1 MATTFSISIFW
12 ITTDM
17 RNMKKTL
24 KRIRTGG
31 LLLAV
36 CSIAALCAWLVVEVI
51 YLRSVS
57 LDTFNMDEYLEMATR
72 LDYFWMVAML
82 VAFAGC
88 VMAVA
93 GLGKIAPYLSPSA
106 GTGLK
111 RVRTGM
117 SLFAVGVLISA
128 IPGTMSE
135 DQLFLQIYGTTVL
148 IGAVAQFAGLIF
160 MSVGFSGTSLVKVAT
175 IVLAILY
182 GYSCYVQI
190 FRITHPDLFGITH
203 IYAIFQ
209 TLEVLPVKP
218 GKIVGFVLFAAG
230 WVKTVRALRYD
241 TDHSNREAAPGIC
254 ATEEKPGN
262 TQWQTPN

>member
-1 MATTFSISIFW
+1 
-12 ITTDM
+12 
-17 RNMKKTL
+17 MKKTL

-36 CSIAALCAWLVVEVI
+36 CSIAALCAWLVFGVI

-57 LDTFNMDEYLEMATR
+57 PDTFNSDEYLDEMVTR
-72 LDYFWMVAML
+72 LDYFCMVAML
-82 VAFAGC
+82 AAFTGC

-93 GLGKIAPYLSPSA
+93 GLGKIVPYLSPSA

-117 SLFAVGVLISA
+117 SLFAVGVLNSA

-135 DQLFLQIYGTTVL
+135 DQLFLQIHDTTVL
-148 IGAVAQFAGLIF
+148 LGVVARFAGLIF
-160 MSVGFSGTSLVKVAT
+160 MSVGFSGTSLVKAAT
-175 IVLAILY
+175 VMLAILY
-182 GYSCYVQI
+182 GYSCCVQI
-190 FRITHPDLFGITH
+190 FMITLPDLFYTTYIDAVSL
-203 IYAIFQ
+203 I
-209 TLEVLPVKP
+209 LEMLPVKP

-230 WVKTVRALRYD
+230 WVKTVRALRFD
-241 TDHSNREAAPGIC
+241 TGHPNRETAPGIY
-254 ATEEKPGN
+254 ATEDKPGN

>member
-1 MATTFSISIFW
+1 M
-12 ITTDM
+12 
-17 RNMKKTL
+17 
-24 KRIRTGG
+24 
-31 LLLAV
+31 
-36 CSIAALCAWLVVEVI
+36 
-51 YLRSVS
+51 RSVS
-57 LDTFNMDEYLEMATR
+57 LHTFNRDEYLEMATR
-72 LDYFWMVAML
+72 LDYFWMAAML

-93 GLGKIAPYLSPSA
+93 GLGKIAPHLSPSA

-135 DQLFLQIYGTTVL
+135 DQLFLQIYGTIVL
-148 IGAVAQFAGLIF
+148 LGAIAQFAGLIF
-160 MSVGFSGTSLVKVAT
+160 MSIGFSGTSLVKAAT

-182 GYSCYVQI
+182 GYSCCVQI
-190 FRITHPDLFGITH
+190 FRIFFPDLFGTTD
-203 IYAIFQ
+203 IYAVFR

-230 WVKTVRALRYD
+230 WVKIVRALSFD
-241 TDHSNREAAPGIC
+241 TGHPNRETASGIC
-254 ATEEKPGN
+254 ATE
-262 TQWQTPN
+262 